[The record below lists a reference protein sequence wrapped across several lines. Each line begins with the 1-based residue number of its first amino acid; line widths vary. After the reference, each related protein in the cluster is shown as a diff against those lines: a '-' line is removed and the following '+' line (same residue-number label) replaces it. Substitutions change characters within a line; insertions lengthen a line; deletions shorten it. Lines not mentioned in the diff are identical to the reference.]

1 MTHAANENE
10 KYEPTAQ
17 QKKLLRL
24 VYIMGVVF
32 ALLFLGLIG
41 GLIWKAMKPKAPP
54 PVVQSVQ
61 DLGIAPA
68 DIRLMELDGD
78 RLALTTAT
86 ELVVIDL
93 KSKTVVMRL
102 AQ

>member
-41 GLIWKAMKPKAPP
+41 GLIWKAMKPKAPVAMP
-54 PVVQSVQ
+54 QTV
-61 DLGIAPA
+61 DALGISPKE
-68 DIRLMELDGD
+68 IRLMELDGD
-78 RLALTTAT
+78 RLALTTAN

-93 KSKTVVMRL
+93 KTKTVVMRL

>member
-1 MTHAANENE
+1 MTQAANENQ

-54 PVVQSVQ
+54 PVVQAVQ
-61 DLGIAPA
+61 DLGIVPS
-68 DIRLMELDGD
+68 DVRLMELDGD
-78 RLALTTAT
+78 RLALTTSK

-93 KSKTVVMRL
+93 KSKTVIMRL

>member
-1 MTHAANENE
+1 
-10 KYEPTAQ
+10 
-17 QKKLLRL
+17 
-24 VYIMGVVF
+24 VF

-54 PVVQSVQ
+54 PVVQTVQ
-61 DLGIAPA
+61 ELGLAPA

-78 RLALTTAT
+78 RLALTTSK

-93 KSKTVVMRL
+93 KTKTVLMRL
-102 AQ
+102 AR

>member
-1 MTHAANENE
+1 MADLPHE

-54 PVVQSVQ
+54 PVVQTVQ
-61 DLGIAPA
+61 DLGITPA
-68 DIRLMELDGD
+68 DVRLMELDGD
-78 RLALTTAT
+78 RLALTTSK

-93 KSKTVVMRL
+93 KTKTVLIRL

>member
-1 MTHAANENE
+1 MINAANENE

-41 GLIWKAMKPKAPP
+41 GLIWKAAKPKAPAAAP
-54 PVVQSVQ
+54 LIL
-61 DLGIAPA
+61 DTLGISPT
-68 DIRLMELDGD
+68 DIRLMALDGD
-78 RLALTTAT
+78 RLALTTST

-93 KSKTVVMRL
+93 KSKSVVLRVGK
-102 AQ
+102 